1 MGLASYAADV
11 ALHFVGRP
19 AAEVLG
25 VCAST
30 ALCLYSAPLD
40 TFGYYSEHRISAGRT
55 LAEYHK
61 ALSPYKPLALGEM
74 MWPPTPS
81 MVPKSA
87 QPRAYYK
94 QDGSSKAAPG
104 CGGALPQQPQPQQP
118 GGHSDTMMAEQAK
131 QQAKQAPDDGACWIE
146 LAPGELTKV
155 MRGSATLDWE
165 AHKAQSAI
173 RAAALRSKAAAE
185 RRAAGGPNE
194 DLLAALAARRAAFEA
209 QQGGGGGGGGAYVG
223 VAPAERD
230 ALLAAARLKAAA
242 AAARI
247 QSPSAAFVQAYYTEL
262 AAEGEE
268 DSCEI
273 GFGGEG
279 AAPGELCLGGGDD
292 GCEEGDEPEPEWA

>member
-1 MGLASYAADV
+1 MGLASYAAGV

-25 VCAST
+25 VCTST

-61 ALSPYKPLALGEM
+61 ALSPSKPLAPGEM

-104 CGGALPQQPQPQQP
+104 SGGALPQQPQPQQVE
-118 GGHSDTMMAEQAK
+118 GGQSKSTVAE

-146 LAPGELTKV
+146 LAPADLTKV

-209 QQGGGGGGGGAYVG
+209 QQGGGGGGGAYVV

-268 DSCEI
+268 DGCEG

-279 AAPGELCLGGGDD
+279 AAPGEACLLGGGDD